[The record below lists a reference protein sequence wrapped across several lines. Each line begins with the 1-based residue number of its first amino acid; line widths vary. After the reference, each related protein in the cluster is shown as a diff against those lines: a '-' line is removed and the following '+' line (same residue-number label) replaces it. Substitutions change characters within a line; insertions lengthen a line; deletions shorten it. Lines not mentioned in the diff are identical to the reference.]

1 MLEVENI
8 EALEPEHETGPPNI
22 LQMLM
27 PQALKAPT
35 QQFLDEEDITA
46 MNCNPRPML
55 TAGQKVRSTQ

>member
-8 EALEPEHETGPPNI
+8 EALEPEHEAGPPDI

-35 QQFLDEEDITA
+35 QQFLDEEDITI

-55 TAGQKVRSTQ
+55 TAGQKIRSTQ